1 MTFTALLAAMF
12 TAALPLFLL
21 AFALVSLALR
31 RGWLQG
37 QTVQELQ
44 GSLEALGKAQKDK
57 KHPQRVDDPA
67 LGQWFRFGGGFYG
80 LVALYT
86 WLLIE
91 WDEVLDF
98 LGGLSHVVLTFDPGA
113 LIGLVIELFIESIMN
128 FVMAIGWPAY
138 WLSESRDAWLLLFFA
153 YGGYWLGIKAARYA
167 FQRGWVDAA
176 VERILSELRS
186 RF

>member
-1 MTFTALLAAMF
+1 MTFNAILAAVF
-12 TAALPLFLL
+12 TGSLPLFLL

-31 RGWLQG
+31 RGWLEG
-37 QTVQELQ
+37 QSVKELQ
-44 GSLEALGKAQKDK
+44 DSLEALGKAQKDK
-57 KHPQRVDDPA
+57 KHPQQVDAA

-91 WDEVLDF
+91 RDEVLDF
-98 LGGLSHVVLTFDPGA
+98 LGGLSHIVLNFDLGA

-128 FVMAIGWPAY
+128 FAIAIGWPAY

-167 FQRGWVDAA
+167 FQRGWVDATI
-176 VERILSELRS
+176 ERIRTKLRS